1 MAEEFETVELEYS
14 EDDILYYIVDEDD
27 NEIGF
32 ALEEDGQEVEYYYE
46 GFNGDEYEL
55 VEVVELPAEQAKEEA
70 PAPKQPLEAR
80 KAEDMTYLQKMAAIA
95 GHSGNKARKKAE
107 EGLGVVRGKAEE
119 GFDTVR
125 DKAEVGID
133 KVRTKAEAGVDKATE
148 AVESGGKKLQE
159 KTSDMDLGITRE
171 GVAETTADL
180 NAIAKE
186 GAETAKELKEAY
198 DEIMDSFGFLVP
210 KGIRRKL
217 P

>member
-14 EDDILYYIVDEDD
+14 EEDILYYIVDEDD

-46 GFNGDEYEL
+46 GFDGDDYEAA
-55 VEVVELPAEQAKEEA
+55 EEPAAEPEPEPVQ
-70 PAPKQPLEAR
+70 LEPQ
-80 KAEDMTYLQKMAAIA
+80 KAADYGRLHKMAAIA
-95 GHSGNKARKKAE
+95 GFTGNKARTKAEEKLGKVRSKAE
-107 EGLGVVRGKAEE
+107 EGV
-119 GFDTVR
+119 
-125 DKAEVGID
+125 D
-133 KVRTKAEAGVDKATE
+133 KVRSKAEDGVDKATE
-148 AVESGGKKLQE
+148 AVEAGGKKLKAKKDE
-159 KTSDMDLGITRE
+159 VDLGITRE

-210 KGIRRKL
+210 KKVRRRL